1 MKSIQLDVPIVEPFI
16 QNSTLGGL
24 KGGHDAIRF
33 KDMFNLETFNN
44 ISLSE
49 GVPRIIPYPTYLQHA
64 PRKAVFVNIQRIRR
78 KRTERP
84 LPLPLPEVVWSAP
97 AGSEECYHPDVSSS
111 IIPPTYA
118 DNHHYC
124 YVRIVRAYH
133 QILNKNIIT
142 KDQFYSTVLGGRE
155 LVGMTLVL
163 SLWRTPW
170 QVKRCP
176 EVTVE
181 PPKIQQS
188 PHLVEAVE
196 RYREQFILSDGQ
208 YIAIMLRSEHAY
220 LMTQTQIRLHRP
232 TRNTLQ
238 QCLNDTLAKAHS
250 LMTDMNIS
258 SVFVTADAGMYGTSS
273 WKESVHKAH
282 RHELPGII
290 AQVQETVEKLYGGRW
305 SFHDWEQSFSEATGG
320 VKDRGYVAALQRGL
334 ASNAACLVLLGG
346 GSFQR
351 LALTS
356 YLHHTKTHGQPQCVH
371 LVCMDRMYNEQFNAL
386 IH

>member
-1 MKSIQLDVPIVEPFI
+1 MKSIQLNVSIVEPFV

-24 KGGHDAIRF
+24 KGGHDAIQFR
-33 KDMFNLETFNN
+33 DMFNLETFNN
-44 ISLSE
+44 GSLSE
-49 GVPRIIPYPTYLQHA
+49 GVPRIIPYSTYLQHA
-64 PRKAVFVNIQRIRR
+64 PRKAVFVKFQRQSR
-78 KRTERP
+78 KLSKIP
-84 LPLPLPEVVWSAP
+84 LPLPPPEVVWSAP
-97 AGSEECYHPDVSSS
+97 AGSEECYRPDVNSS
-111 IIPPTYA
+111 IVPPTYP
-118 DNHHYC
+118 DNHYC

-133 QILNKNIIT
+133 QILNQNIIT
-142 KDQFYSTVLGGRE
+142 KDQFYSTVLGSGE
-155 LVGMTLVL
+155 LVGVTLVL

-170 QVKRCP
+170 HVKRCP
-176 EVTVE
+176 EVTVSS
-181 PPKIQQS
+181 PKIQQS
-188 PHLVEAVE
+188 PRLVEAVE
-196 RYREQFILSDGQ
+196 RYRKQFLLSDGQ
-208 YIAIMLRSEHAY
+208 YIAVMLRSEHAY
-220 LMTQTQIRLHRP
+220 LMTQSQIRFHKP

-238 QCLNDTLAKAHS
+238 QCLNDTLAKARS
-250 LMTDMNIS
+250 LMADMRTS

-273 WKESVHKAH
+273 WKESVHRGH

-290 AQVQETVEKLYGGRW
+290 AQVQEIVEKLYRGRW

-356 YLHHTKTHGQPQCVH
+356 YLQHTKTHGQPQCVH